1 MHFLFSLLRIKGLYV
16 FRELLAHPQEALR
29 TAIGVLRECYVSWL
43 HQSQTSPEAAHL
55 KTRTQYTKCRL
66 CSAPW

>member
-1 MHFLFSLLRIKGLYV
+1 MHFLFSLLRIKGVYV
-16 FRELLAHPQEALR
+16 FRELLSHPQEALQ

-43 HQSQTSPEAAHL
+43 SQTIPEAAHL

-66 CSAPW
+66 CSASW